1 MTMAILTPRRSR
13 REMEEHRFHPLV
25 LILVPLFAIF
35 LQVYLPLRFPSIE
48 ILNLPVLIVI
58 YFSVSRRNPIGGTL
72 LGLVIGI
79 VMDAMSHLP
88 LGVNGIIDCIIGYLA
103 ASIGLRIDVDNPGTR
118 LIMNFSFI
126 LLASIL
132 HVLILRH
139 LVGIH
144 EQWYGVHDLV
154 RALVNALVGVVLFA
168 LLDRLRQRE

>member
-1 MTMAILTPRRSR
+1 MAILPQRSR

-25 LILVPLFAIF
+25 LILVPLLAIF
-35 LQVYLPLRFPSIE
+35 LQVYLPLRFPSIA

-58 YFSVSRRNPIGGTL
+58 YFSVSRRNPIGGTF

-79 VMDAMSHLP
+79 IQDAMTHLP
-88 LGVNGIIDCIIGYLA
+88 LGINGIIDCILGYLA

-118 LIMNFSFI
+118 LIMNFVFI

-132 HVLILRH
+132 HVLILRR
-139 LVGIH
+139 LLGIH
-144 EQWYGVHDLV
+144 EQWYGLHDLI
-154 RALVNALVGVVLFA
+154 RALVNGLVGVVLFA

>member
-1 MTMAILTPRRSR
+1 MAILPQRSR

-25 LILVPLFAIF
+25 LILVPLIAIF
-35 LQVYLPLRFPSIE
+35 LQVYLPLRFPSFA
-48 ILNLPVLIVI
+48 ILNLPVLVVI
-58 YFSVSRRNPIGGTL
+58 SFSVSRRSPIGGTL

-79 VMDAMSHLP
+79 VQDAMTHLP
-88 LGVNGIIDCIIGYLA
+88 LGINGIIDCILGYLA

-126 LLASIL
+126 LLASTL
-132 HVLILRH
+132 HVLILRR

-144 EQWYGVHDLV
+144 EQWYGLHDLI
-154 RALVNALVGVVLFA
+154 RALVNGLVGVVLFV

>member
-1 MTMAILTPRRSR
+1 MAILTQRSR

-25 LILVPLFAIF
+25 LILVPLLAIF
-35 LQVYLPLRFPSIE
+35 LQVYLPLRFPTIA

-79 VMDAMSHLP
+79 IQDAMTHLP
-88 LGVNGIIDCIIGYLA
+88 LGINGIIDCILGYLA

-118 LIMNFSFI
+118 LIMNFVFI

-132 HVLILRH
+132 HVLILRR
-139 LVGIH
+139 LLGIH
-144 EQWYGVHDLV
+144 EQWYGLHDLI
-154 RALVNALVGVVLFA
+154 RALVNGLVGVVLFA

>member
-1 MTMAILTPRRSR
+1 MAILTQRSR

-25 LILVPLFAIF
+25 LILVPLLAIF
-35 LQVYLPLRFPSIE
+35 LQVYLPLRFPTIA

-58 YFSVSRRNPIGGTL
+58 YFSVSRRNPIGGTF

-79 VMDAMSHLP
+79 IQDAMTHLP
-88 LGVNGIIDCIIGYLA
+88 LGINGIIDCILGYLA

-118 LIMNFSFI
+118 LIMNFVFI

-132 HVLILRH
+132 HVLILRR
-139 LVGIH
+139 LLGIH
-144 EQWYGVHDLV
+144 EQWYGLHDLI
-154 RALVNALVGVVLFA
+154 RALVNGLVGVVLFA